1 MRYNT
6 QTNDLIRASGEKAR
20 LLGHSYVGTVH
31 ILLALLEQPGEVG
44 LLLRSLG
51 AEPELAG
58 TMVQLQYGTGT
69 PDLPLPQGL
78 TKKARELL
86 RMAAREA
93 RGNASREILPV
104 HVLMALSRTENTE
117 AGKLLQI
124 FGIGPNVLFTHT
136 VEWLRREAE
145 APAASM
151 SAVSGSPTGTL
162 RVKASATSPETVWNF
177 SVTALWRPTL

>member
-86 RMAAREA
+86 RMAAPGGGGA
-93 RGNASREILPV
+93 RWPGRSPRCRSSPPCRRCSAAV
-104 HVLMALSRTENTE
+104 HPS
-117 AGKLLQI
+117 
-124 FGIGPNVLFTHT
+124 
-136 VEWLRREAE
+136 
-145 APAASM
+145 
-151 SAVSGSPTGTL
+151 
-162 RVKASATSPETVWNF
+162 
-177 SVTALWRPTL
+177 RPTRRPVPRRCCG